1 MPILAKTCRL
11 LFRGD
16 TNSDIYPVIISNIIK
31 MSLRLIYYFLGREY
45 EEKVVD

>member
-16 TNSDIYPVIISNIIK
+16 ANSDTYPYNNIQYNK
-31 MSLRLIYYFLGREY
+31 NELEAHLLFFR
-45 EEKVVD
+45 

>member
-16 TNSDIYPVIISNIIK
+16 ANSDTYPYNNIHIIK
-31 MSLRLIYYFLGREY
+31 MSLGLIYYFLGREY